1 LYQIDCMKAGV
12 IEQEMTDYFMQLNDA
27 EKKSVVALIK
37 TFIQSR
43 SKQSPSSMLDDYNN
57 DIEESLLEAGR
68 GEFYTHDE
76 VVNLSESW

>member
-1 LYQIDCMKAGV
+1 MKAGV

-37 TFIQSR
+37 TFIQNR
-43 SKQSPSSMLDDYNN
+43 SKQSPSSMLDDYNY

-76 VVNLSESW
+76 VVNLSKSW

>member
-1 LYQIDCMKAGV
+1 MKAGV
-12 IEQEMTDYFMQLNDA
+12 IEREMADYFMQKNDA

-43 SKQSPSSMLDDYNN
+43 SKQSFNSTLDDYDN
-57 DIEESLLEAGR
+57 DIEVSLSDVEQ

-76 VVNLSESW
+76 VVNLSKSW

>member
-1 LYQIDCMKAGV
+1 MKAGV

>member
-1 LYQIDCMKAGV
+1 MYQIDCMKAGV

-76 VVNLSESW
+76 VVNLSKSW

>member
-1 LYQIDCMKAGV
+1 MYQIDCMKAGV